1 MSAAVDPKFG
11 VGRVTRFYVP
21 LLLQAFS
28 QSLTYPLVAGIVTHG
43 PDGVDALTAFSQGQ
57 VVMFMIGAIGGGLIT
72 TGLVFAKTWYGY
84 LSFRRLN
91 AMMMWSLLAV
101 QGVAALPPF
110 SDWIFGGLFAL
121 PPHFAETARA
131 TLLGGLVMNGAFF
144 LRNVPMVVL
153 FSNYDSEKANR
164 ATIFRIGVT
173 LACAALFP
181 RLGWA
186 GAAWGLFALT
196 LGVVVEYALTWA
208 WARPYVARLRLARAV
223 VPGHENPRAG
233 EILSLTLEQFRFTLP
248 LSLGGFLLM
257 LSPLIVATFIG
268 RTADAADMLAIHYV
282 TLGVA
287 NPVSYA
293 ALRMQTV
300 AIQFPPEGPGDR
312 RLLAYALVAGAV
324 LGLGPL
330 LFSTPAVGNWYFGTY
345 QNVPQR
351 ILGTTRLAIGIYSAI
366 CMIHAVRGRAEG
378 LAALRKRPS
387 AVFAGQVAYTAAL
400 FATLAAL
407 MPFGVP
413 GWAMAVSAIFVAP
426 TVATAAIYATL
437 GGRRRADANPI

>member
-1 MSAAVDPKFG
+1 MSGSVDSRFG

-43 PDGVDALTAFSQGQ
+43 RDGVNALTAFSQGQ
-57 VVMFMIGAIGGGLIT
+57 VVMFMIGALGGGLVT

-84 LSFRRLN
+84 VSFKRLN
-91 AMMMWSLLAV
+91 ALMMAVLLAA

-121 PPHFAETARA
+121 PPHFAETARL
-131 TLLGGLVMNGAFF
+131 TMLFGLVMNGTFF

-164 ATIFRIGVT
+164 ATLFRIGVT
-173 LACAALFP
+173 LACAAVFP
-181 RLGWA
+181 RLGWV
-186 GAAWGLFALT
+186 GWAWGLFAIT
-196 LGVVVEYALTWA
+196 LGVIVEYVLTWA
-208 WARPYVARLRLARAV
+208 WARPYVTRLRLANAV
-223 VPGHENPRAG
+223 VPGHDSPRAG

-257 LSPLIVATFIG
+257 LSPLIVASFVG
-268 RTADAADMLAIHYV
+268 RTAAAADMLAIHYV

-287 NPVSYA
+287 NPVSCA
-293 ALRMQTV
+293 AFRMQTV
-300 AIQFPPEGPGDR
+300 AIQFSPEWPGDR
-312 RLLAYALVAGAV
+312 RLLAYSVVAGAV

-330 LFSTPAVGNWYFGTY
+330 LFATPAVGNWYFGVY
-345 QNVPQR
+345 QNVPPR
-351 ILGTTRLAIGIYSAI
+351 ILGMARLAIGIYSLI

-378 LAALRKRPS
+378 LAALWKRPS
-387 AVFAGQVAYTAAL
+387 SVFA
-400 FATLAAL
+400 
-407 MPFGVP
+407 
-413 GWAMAVSAIFVAP
+413 
-426 TVATAAIYATL
+426 
-437 GGRRRADANPI
+437 